1 MAVGL
6 LFYGPA
12 SPPLALSSIYPT
24 IQLLATLPPPP
35 PLPQLFL
42 PLALYSRQDSVVPD
56 PSPLGPDPPPGR
68 VEETFPWSNLAGEG
82 GAAAPSAPLSTAHR
96 PCSVCSPPWRTI
108 RRATTCGHNL
118 EAQIELRAAKI

>member
-1 MAVGL
+1 

-35 PLPQLFL
+35 LPQLFL
-42 PLALYSRQDSVVPD
+42 PLALYSRQENVVPN
-56 PSPLGPDPPPGR
+56 PWPLGPDPPPGR
-68 VEETFPWSNLAGEG
+68 VEETFPRPNLAGEG

-108 RRATTCGHNL
+108 RRATTCGHDL